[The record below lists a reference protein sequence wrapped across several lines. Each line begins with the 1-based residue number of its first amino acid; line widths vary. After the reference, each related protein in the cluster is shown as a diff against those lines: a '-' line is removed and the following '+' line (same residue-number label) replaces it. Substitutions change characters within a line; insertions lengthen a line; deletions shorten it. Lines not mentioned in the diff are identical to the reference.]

1 MNQSCEQVEKNGAIT
16 VMVSSLE
23 EEMFQTSEAI
33 ARLQSRLNPCLS
45 EVTISKE
52 KPKTVPLPPAS
63 SPLLHKME
71 KLREAARQQKEQVED
86 IISRCGL

>member
-33 ARLQSRLNPCLS
+33 ARLQSRLNICLS

-52 KPKTVPLPPAS
+52 KPKTVSFPA
-63 SPLLHKME
+63 SPLLLHKIG
-71 KLREAARQQKEQVED
+71 KLIEAARQQKEQAED
-86 IISRCGL
+86 IISRCEL